1 MGLRDWWRAR
11 HFDTD
16 RLPKIDCPSRD
27 DIESRHLEDEFDDAV
42 EAGQVRWDGRH
53 YDLSELK
60 AERLEAAR
68 AIGRVLAHVGREID
82 EEAENAPEQRRLQ
95 REIAA
100 ELDMEPEL

>member
-1 MGLRDWWRAR
+1 MGLLDWWRAR
-11 HFDTD
+11 HLDTD

-27 DIESRHLEDEFDDAV
+27 DIEIRHLEDEFDDAV

-68 AIGRVLAHVGREID
+68 AIGRVLEHVGRDID
-82 EEAENAPEQRRLQ
+82 EEPESKPQERRLP

-100 ELDMEPEL
+100 VLDMEPEP